1 MESPLVVVIIVL
13 IIVIIYAFWR
23 LKQYAEFQKLHNLV
37 VWCIIT
43 KMDTYSHSMPL
54 WSYISNAQIK
64 LSIPEKY
71 RISGEVEWK
80 TVKDI
85 LSEFQKDLAKEYFF
99 GNLKI
104 PKSKYVIPGEDYFVF
119 ALQSFLGEHQC
130 DYEFLGHNMHKERI
144 SYEEYGSWGALHFDA
159 TYSLTEFAVVYH
171 KLYYIA
177 YCFCKDGKIFNPK
190 GNAFQNSAS
199 IKHILDTKQIQISRY

>member
-1 MESPLVVVIIVL
+1 MELPLVVVIIVL

-23 LKQYAEFQKLHNLV
+23 LKQYAEVQKLHNLV

-43 KMDTYSHSMPL
+43 KMDTFSHSMPL

-71 RISGEVEWK
+71 RISGEAEWK

-85 LSEFQKDLAKEYFF
+85 LAEFQKDLSKEYFC

-104 PKSKYVIPGEDYFVF
+104 PKSKYVIPGEDYFMF

-130 DYEFLGHNMHKERI
+130 DYEFLGHDMHKERI
-144 SYEEYGSWGALHFDA
+144 SYKEYGSWGALHFDA
-159 TYSLTEFAVVYH
+159 SYALSDFAIVYH
-171 KLYYIA
+171 KLYFVA
-177 YCFCKDGKIFNPK
+177 YSFCENSKVFNPK
-190 GNAFQNSAS
+190 GTAYRNTKD
-199 IKHILDTKQIQISRY
+199 IKDIIDTKQIDISRY